1 MLWVL
6 GLALS
11 FAGLLVWLEFGC
23 MFPRSGGEKVCPPLK
38 NEARVQYSKIDLF
51 L

>member
-23 MFPRSGGEKVCPPLK
+23 MFPRSGGEKVCLVRTILYQ
-38 NEARVQYSKIDLF
+38 ED
-51 L
+51 